1 MQSVFFQITFEKNP
15 VAKTSKERVC
25 FFCRSARFA
34 VLQVLFSGSA
44 EVAAGLSNLPL
55 FSSYF
60 TFCYLRLPYVYRHAE
75 TGVGGFERPAAT
87 STDPE
92 KRSCSTANLALRQKQ
107 HKLLYWFLPPDSF
120 QMWFETRCFVYFV
133 KLKHVSRMLFN
144 LKLQR
149 TGFHSKNAPK
159 KCSQSSP
166 RGPKTSPKCL
176 RELPGDV
183 LRGHT
188 HLQSGPGASPIRHS
202 GQSVINSSKVEDPR
216 DTLWDSLNPL

>member
-1 MQSVFFQITFEKNP
+1 MSPGHPGKPRRLLEWPRCHDLSLPCIEMRLLSLSLGPQ
-15 VAKTSKERVC
+15 
-25 FFCRSARFA
+25 RS
-34 VLQVLFSGSA
+34 S
-44 EVAAGLSNLPL
+44 PK
-55 FSSYF
+55 
-60 TFCYLRLPYVYRHAE
+60 
-75 TGVGGFERPAAT
+75 FERPAAT

-120 QMWFETRCFVYFV
+120 PMRFETTRIVYFV
-133 KLKHVSRMLFN
+133 KLKHASRTFFN

-149 TGFHSKNAPK
+149 TAFHSKNAPK

-166 RGPKTSPKCL
+166 RAPKTSPKCL

-188 HLQSGPGASPIRHS
+188 HLQSGRGASPIRQS
-202 GQSVINSSKVEDPR
+202 GQSVINSSKVEHPPGHP
-216 DTLWDSLNPL
+216 WGPF

>member
-1 MQSVFFQITFEKNP
+1 MI
-15 VAKTSKERVC
+15 
-25 FFCRSARFA
+25 
-34 VLQVLFSGSA
+34 
-44 EVAAGLSNLPL
+44 PL
-55 FSSYF
+55 RPSYF
-60 TFCYLRLPYVYRHAE
+60 TYCYLRLPYVYRHTAP
-75 TGVGGFERPAAT
+75 GVGGFERPAAT

-120 QMWFETRCFVYFV
+120 PMRFETTRILYFV
-133 KLKHVSRMLFN
+133 KLKHASRTFFD

-149 TGFHSKNAPK
+149 TAFHSKNAPK

-188 HLQSGPGASPIRHS
+188 HLQSGPGASPIRQS
-202 GQSVINSSKVEDPR
+202 GQSVLNSSKVEHPR
-216 DTLWDSLNPL
+216 DAL